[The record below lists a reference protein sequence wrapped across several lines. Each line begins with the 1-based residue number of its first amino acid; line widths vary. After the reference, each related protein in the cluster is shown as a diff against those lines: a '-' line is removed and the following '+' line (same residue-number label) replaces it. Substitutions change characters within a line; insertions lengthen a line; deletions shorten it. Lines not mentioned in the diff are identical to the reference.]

1 MSLIAT
7 VPNHLHARAMRSV
20 LQKALLSSVEQSRLR
35 LASRL
40 VTVVETQS
48 QMLSLHFEDGF
59 VDEVDLL
66 VGADGVRS
74 VRDYTIQDGFHS
86 YPNILDR

>member
-1 MSLIAT
+1 MVVTIRCVSCATADSLIDS
-7 VPNHLHARAMRSV
+7 PPEHFHARTLRSV
-20 LQKALLSSVEQSRLR
+20 LQKALLSNVDKSKLR

-40 VTVVETQS
+40 VEIVATPAETYI
-48 QMLSLHFEDGF
+48 LHFQDGH

-74 VRDYTIQDGFHS
+74 VSFT
-86 YPNILDR
+86 L